1 MFNFILLVFNFI
13 KVRSVIGSIIG
24 IVIFIVLG
32 VGYCSYK
39 TKEKKQ
45 IKEVKKQAEIIKKK
59 ALEKSEVLQD
69 IRKKDELI
77 RKKELKEIED
87 KAVKTEIEQ
96 TALDSEKA
104 LNKEIEQSRKEK
116 LDDNKKHYLKKKA
129 RMLKVI
135 E

>member
-69 IRKKDELI
+69 IRKKDDMI